1 MKKNLS
7 SKVGLSLCLLLSL
20 GNASVLAQDLA
31 SLKQIKISKEVPY
44 EQELLI
50 KKDINTLKSM
60 IFAEAPED
68 MTKSVMGLSVINANT
83 LNKWL
88 NERVSL
94 VIGERFDLDNRLEIS
109 REKVIYPNQF
119 VKPDYKLDQLSV
131 INQEET
137 NGLDPILD
145 FESYV
150 QERATLAALNE
161 EKDDGGVITVMS
173 NIGAALYTLGKDNK
187 VLAGIN
193 TALNIREK
201 DVLQALSPRV
211 GIIQIGKGLFHKN
224 LTVSPETPNNLANTI
239 NRLGTFFH
247 EARHSDGNGKSLVF
261 GHARCP
267 KEVKEYAGF
276 AACDRNKNGPYSVG
290 VVTILEMTKNC
301 KERCSKKETQILAM
315 IALDSASRIVKER
328 SGAEATLWDASPE
341 LAKLQK

>member
-7 SKVGLSLCLLLSL
+7 SKVGLSLCLLFNMGSI
-20 GNASVLAQDLA
+20 SVFAQDLA

-60 IFAEAPED
+60 IFSETTEEV
-68 MTKSVMGLSVINANT
+68 TKSVLGISTVNANS

-94 VIGERFDLDNRLEIS
+94 VIGERFDLDNRLEIK

-119 VKPDYKLDQLSV
+119 VKADYKLDQLTV
-131 INQEET
+131 IDSEQSNA
-137 NGLDPILD
+137 LDPILD
-145 FESYV
+145 FEAYV
-150 QERATLAALNE
+150 AQQALNE
-161 EKDDGGVITVMS
+161 DKDDSGVITVMS

-187 VLAGIN
+187 VLAGLN
-193 TALNIREK
+193 TAINIRDKEI
-201 DVLQALSPRV
+201 LPALSPRV
-211 GIIQIGKGLFHKN
+211 GIIQIGRGLFHKN
-224 LTVSPETPNNLANTI
+224 LTVSPDAPSNLANAI

-267 KEVKEYAGF
+267 KELKEYAGF

-301 KERCSKKETQILAM
+301 KDRCSKRETQILAM
-315 IALDSASRIVKER
+315 IALDSASRVVKDR
-328 SGAEATLWDASPE
+328 SGSEATLWDATHE
-341 LAKLQK
+341 VAKLQQ